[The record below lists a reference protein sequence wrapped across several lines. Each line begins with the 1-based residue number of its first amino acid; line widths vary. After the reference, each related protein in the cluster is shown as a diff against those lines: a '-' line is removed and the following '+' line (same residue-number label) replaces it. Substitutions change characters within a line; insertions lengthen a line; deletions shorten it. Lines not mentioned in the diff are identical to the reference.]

1 MRTTLNIDAE
11 LLVAAKKLA
20 ERENKTAGQVISELL
35 RQALNT
41 RTNDVQTTEA
51 LKSAP
56 YGFQPVPSRGGV
68 VTNER
73 INTLREELSI

>member
-1 MRTTLNIDAE
+1 MRTTLNIDTE

-35 RQALNT
+35 RQALST
-41 RTNDVQTTEA
+41 RGSAQPTES
-51 LKSAP
+51 LDRDL

-68 VTNER
+68 VTNEH
-73 INTLREELSI
+73 INSLREELGV